1 MTFIWSPVY
10 VVAGPLCRA
19 GFVSLIEP
27 GMALI
32 TLSKEFAKAM
42 PDLEDFSLKR

>member
-1 MTFIWSPVY
+1 

-19 GFVSLIEP
+19 DFVSLIEP
-27 GMALI
+27 DIALF
-32 TLSKEFAKAM
+32 TLNDEFAKAM